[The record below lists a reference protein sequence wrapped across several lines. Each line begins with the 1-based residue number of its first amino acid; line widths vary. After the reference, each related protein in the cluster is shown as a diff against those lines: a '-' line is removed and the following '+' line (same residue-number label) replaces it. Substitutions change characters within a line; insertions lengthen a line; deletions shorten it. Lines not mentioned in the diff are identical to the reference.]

1 MKVIVTG
8 GSGRIGKYVVTELA
22 AHGHAVTVF
31 DRIQPGNSEGVL
43 WLRGDI
49 ENLGDVVSALQ
60 GNDAVIHLAAYP
72 NPTQEVLRH
81 VLFRN
86 NVMGTF
92 NVHEAAFCLNIR
104 RVVMMSSAAVL
115 GWPYNDVEFAPKYL
129 PIDEQHPT
137 LPQDPYGLGKL
148 CEEQIARAYAFKCGM
163 QTIALRP
170 ERVLLPDMSER
181 IRRENGVRFAK
192 YHLFGYVDV
201 RDLATACRQALEN
214 PKLQHEI
221 LFVGADDSLSSE
233 PLCELI
239 PRLMPMVGEMAR
251 CLTGTRGHISSER
264 AKQLLQWQPRFSWR
278 VAA

>member
-1 MKVIVTG
+1 MKILVTG
-8 GSGRIGKYVVTELA
+8 GSGRIGRYVVAELV
-22 AHGHAVTVF
+22 AHDHTVTVF
-31 DRIQPGNSEGVL
+31 DRIQPTNSEAVR

-49 ENLGDVVSALQ
+49 ENLGDVISAVQ
-60 GNDAVIHLAAYP
+60 GSDAIIHLAAYP

-92 NVHEAAFCLNIR
+92 NVHEAAFCVKIR

-115 GWPYNDVEFAPKYL
+115 GWPYNEVPFAPKYL

-137 LPQDPYGLGKL
+137 APQDPYGLGKL
-148 CEEQIARAYAFKCGM
+148 CEEQIAHAYTLKSGM

-170 ERVLLPDMSER
+170 ERVLLPEVSEK
-181 IRRENGVRFAK
+181 IRRENGVRFTK

-201 RDLATACRQALEN
+201 RDLAVACRLAVEN
-214 PKLQHEI
+214 PALQHEI
-221 LFVGADDSLSSE
+221 MFVGADDSLSSE

-239 PRLMPMVGEMAR
+239 PRLMPEVGEIALR
-251 CLTGTRGHISSER
+251 LTGTLGHISSAR
-264 AKQLLQWQPRFSWR
+264 AKKLLEWEPRFSWR
-278 VAA
+278 ASA